1 MPKPGPGGPKTTEKA
16 KDFKGTLKKLLKELT
31 QYRIIIAIV
40 LIFAILSTVFNI
52 LGPKI
57 LGNATTIIYEGIMN
71 MIAGVGGIDFNAIGK
86 IILTLIG
93 LYLVAAFFGYI
104 QSFLMVGVSNKF
116 TYNLRKRIQ
125 AKINKL
131 PLKYFDKKSHGEVL
145 SYMTNDVDVIT
156 QNLGEG
162 ITEVITSL
170 ATLIGIFIMMLSISW
185 QMTVVAV
192 LVLPVS
198 FALIMGVVK
207 KSQKYFIGQQE
218 YLGNVNGHIEEIYG
232 NHNIVK
238 AFNGEKEAVEKFNE
252 HNNKL
257 YKAAWKSQFLSGLMQ
272 PIMNFISN
280 IGYVIVCI
288 MGAYYASI
296 GIITVG
302 NIQSFIQYM
311 KQFTHPIATFANVA
325 NVLQATMAAAERVF
339 TFLNEPE
346 EVQDI
351 ENTASIANIKGNVE
365 FKNVNFGYDDDKTII
380 NDFSAKAREGQKIAI
395 VGPTGAGKTTIV
407 KLLMRYYDV
416 NKGEI
421 AIDGINIKNFKR
433 DDLRSMFA
441 MVLQDTW
448 TFNGSILENIRYGK
462 LDATDEEVIEAA
474 KAAQVDHFV
483 RTLSEGYNTVLNE
496 DSGNISQGQK
506 QLLTIA
512 RAFLADKKLLI
523 LDEATSSV
531 DTRTEIQIQKAMEKL
546 MEGRTCFI
554 IAHRLSTIKDA
565 DLILVMNQGDI
576 VEQGTHEELLAKG
589 GFYEK
594 LYNSQFEECND
605 EIA

>member
-1 MPKPGPGGPKTTEKA
+1 MPRRGEPGVSEKA
-16 KDFKGTLKKLLKELT
+16 KDFKGTLKKLLKELS
-31 QYRIIIAIV
+31 QYKIIIIIV
-40 LIFAILSTVFNI
+40 ITFAILSTVFNI

-71 MIAGVGGIDFNAIGK
+71 MIAGVGGIDFSAIGK
-86 IILTLIG
+86 IMLTLIA
-93 LYLVAAFFGYI
+93 LYLIAAFFGYI
-104 QSFLMVGVSNKF
+104 QSFLMVGITNKF
-116 TYNLRKRIQ
+116 TYNLRKNIQ
-125 AKINKL
+125 AKINRL

-145 SYMTNDVDVIT
+145 SYITNDVDVIT
-156 QNLGEG
+156 QNLGQG
-162 ITEVITSL
+162 VTQLITSL
-170 ATLIGIFIMMLSISW
+170 ATLIGILVMMISISW
-185 QMTVVAV
+185 QMTLVAI

-198 FALIMGVVK
+198 IGLILSVVK
-207 KSQKYFIGQQE
+207 KSQKYFKGQQE
-218 YLGNVNGHIEEIYG
+218 YLGHVNGHIEEMYA

-238 AFNGEKEAVEKFNE
+238 AFNGEEEAVEKFNKY
-252 HNNKL
+252 NNTL
-257 YKAAWKSQFLSGLMQ
+257 YKSAWKSQFLSGLMF

-280 IGYVIVCI
+280 IGYVVVCI
-288 MGAYYASI
+288 LGAYYASN
-296 GIITVG
+296 GVITVG

-311 KQFTHPIATFANVA
+311 RQFTQPIGQFANVT
-325 NVLQATMAAAERVF
+325 NVLQSTIAAAERIF
-339 TFLNEPE
+339 TFLEEPE
-346 EVQDI
+346 EVQDT
-351 ENTASIANIKGNVE
+351 EKPASTENIKGNVE
-365 FKNVNFGYDDDKTII
+365 FKNVNFGYDEDKTII
-380 NDFSAKAREGQKIAI
+380 NNFSAKADAGQKIAI

-421 AIDGINIKNFKR
+421 TIDGINIKDFKR
-433 DDLRSMFA
+433 DDLRAMFA

-448 TFNGSILENIRYGK
+448 AFNGTILENIRYGK
-462 LDATDEEVIEAA
+462 LDATNKEVIDAA

-483 RTLSEGYNTVLNE
+483 RTLSDGYDTVLNE

-531 DTRTEIQIQKAMEKL
+531 DTRTEIQIQKAMQKL

-576 VEQGTHEELLAKG
+576 IEQGTHEELLAKG

-605 EIA
+605 EMA